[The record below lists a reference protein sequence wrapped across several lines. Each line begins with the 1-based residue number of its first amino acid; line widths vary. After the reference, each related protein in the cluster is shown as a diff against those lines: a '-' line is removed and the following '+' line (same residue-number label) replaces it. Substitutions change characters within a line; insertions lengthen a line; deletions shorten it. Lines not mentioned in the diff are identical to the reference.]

1 MTRYIIIGAGAVG
14 ASLAAEFETH
24 GIAYVLVGRGA
35 QIDHIARHGLTYR
48 RPHGTRQIR
57 LQAVDTATPPALKP
71 DDILV
76 LTVKTQDV
84 EAATAFWAWLPVEGG
99 GLAADL
105 PLVTVQNGLAAE
117 DIALRRFSRVYAASV
132 KIPARYTETG
142 EVVVGGAPNLG
153 IVTLGRYPHG
163 LDDTARE
170 IAADLIK
177 AGYLTETRADI
188 TRWKAEKLIHN
199 VTNATEL
206 FAAAPDARA
215 AIAARVADE
224 ARTVLHAAGLDPA
237 LPSERTVDI
246 SGWHV
251 AEDSGIEQGQQSTW
265 QSFTRGSSSEVDYL
279 NGEIVRLARLHGIPA
294 PLNEA
299 LQQAVARLARDGGRP
314 GSVGIE
320 VVGEPDLGRRQSAVG
335 SK

>member
-57 LQAVDTATPPALKP
+57 LAAVDTATPPALKP

-84 EAATAFWAWLPVEGG
+84 EAATAFWAWQPVEGG

-105 PLVTVQNGLAAE
+105 PLVTLQNGLAAE
-117 DIALRRFSRVYAASV
+117 DIALRRFARVYAASI
-132 KIPARYTETG
+132 KIPARYTVTG

-153 IVTLGRYPHG
+153 IVTLGLYPHG
-163 LDDTARE
+163 LDDTAHA
-170 IAADLIK
+170 IAADLAT
-177 AGYLTETRADI
+177 AGYLTEARADI
-188 TRWKAEKLIHN
+188 IRWKAEKLIFN
-199 VTNATEL
+199 VINAAEL
-206 FAAAPDARA
+206 FDATPEARA
-215 AIAARVADE
+215 AFSARVAEE
-224 ARTVLHAAGLDPA
+224 AHAVLQAAGLDPA
-237 LPSERTVDI
+237 SPSERTVDI
-246 SGWHV
+246 SGWSV
-251 AEDSGIEQGQQSTW
+251 AEDSGIERGQQSTW
-265 QSFTRGSSSEVDYL
+265 QSFTRGTSSEVDYL

-294 PLNEA
+294 PLNAA
-299 LQQAVARLARDGGRP
+299 LQQAVGRLVRDGGRP
-314 GSVGIE
+314 GSVGLDGVE
-320 VVGEPDLGRRQSAVG
+320 GEP
-335 SK
+335 